1 MKQKSKILIAEQKET
16 LKMKRTA
23 RIISESEYQ
32 KQIHLLEADTATIA
46 ANFTKAYEAGPA
58 EMRAYLDG
66 PEGSSEEARA
76 LLQKQAADND
86 GDASDDKI
94 SIGKGGGAAMDYTP
108 TQNEI
113 DLMSSMSYPLGSAKT
128 LIQAINNPTAA
139 GIVTSGEFIIDGHHR
154 WSGAI
159 GIGGSDAKV
168 DSTDIQWPGKDTAQI
183 LAAAQL
189 TIAAK
194 LGGTQ
199 PTPSQ
204 GAKFDTNIL
213 DKGADVIAKMIIDN
227 VGQKTDAGAPGA
239 LLNDDMMEKLCNSPN
254 FAPTKIVLEWL
265 GMKAAKKGNNKGPED
280 GYINFG
286 TNYDDDKESAQTTI
300 NQMRQAIAQKVAEN
314 LAALPKNDNA
324 PVRADMPQFD
334 PKVKGPKAST
344 VIGDLGAGNFN
355 VTPPFAKESKNH
367 ILNDLES
374 ILQESITTWKNH
386 RRK

>member
-23 RIISESEYQ
+23 RIISESDYQ

-46 ANFTKAYEAGPA
+46 ANLTKAYEAGPA

-94 SIGKGGGAAMDYTP
+94 SIGKGSGAAMDYMP

-139 GIVTSGEFIIDGHHR
+139 GIVTSGKFIIDGHHR

-199 PTPSQ
+199 KTPSQ
-204 GAKFDTNIL
+204 SAKFKTNIL
-213 DKGADVIAKMIIDN
+213 GAPADKIAKMIIAN
-227 VGQKTDAGAPGA
+227 VGKQTDAGAPGP
-239 LLNDDMMEKLCNSPN
+239 LLNDKMIKDLVAKEISGADAVYK
-254 FAPTKIVLEWL
+254 WL
-265 GMKAAKKGNNKGPED
+265 GTEPFNADSKNKG
-280 GYINFG
+280 Y
-286 TNYDDDKESAQTTI
+286 KL
-300 NQMRQAIAQKVAEN
+300 RLAIAQKVAEN
-314 LAALPKNDNA
+314 LAALPKNDKA
-324 PVRADMPQFD
+324 PARADMPQFD
-334 PKVKGPKAST
+334 DKVGGPKPKT
-344 VIGDLGAGNFN
+344 VTSDLGAGNFN

-374 ILQESITTWKNH
+374 ILQESIATWKNH